1 MISRVTS
8 QTMTRTTQQN
18 LQTGLSELAR
28 LRERAVTGNAIGRPS
43 EDPSGTKAALSVRA
57 ELRAN
62 EQHSRNINNG
72 DAWLTTVDAAMS
84 TTTDL
89 LNRVKDL
96 ALRGANDSTL
106 SPAGREGLAAELE
119 SLGAELLKQA
129 NTTHQGRAVF
139 AGNSDTGKAFDGS
152 FAYAGVSGSG
162 VERRMTANS
171 TVRVDADGAAVFGQ
185 GPDSVFALVNTMVTD
200 LRAGT
205 GTSSHLAAIDSRTEA
220 VLGQHA
226 AVGARHAELLRARE
240 ANVSKSVELETQR
253 SGIEDLDLSE
263 VVMDMKLQEI
273 AYQNALAVSAR
284 VLQPTLM
291 DFLR

>member
-8 QTMTRTTQQN
+8 LTRTAQQN

-43 EDPSGTKAALSVRA
+43 EDPSATKAALSVRA

-62 EQHSRNINNG
+62 EQHSRNIDNG
-72 DAWLTTVDAAMS
+72 DAWLTTLDAALN

-89 LNRVKDL
+89 LNGVKAL

-106 SPAGREGLAAELE
+106 SPAGSEGLAAELE
-119 SLGAELLKQA
+119 RLGAELLQQA
-129 NTTHQGRAVF
+129 NTTHQGRPVF
-139 AGNSDTGKAFDGS
+139 AGNSDTGQAFDDS
-152 FAYAGVSGSG
+152 FAYTSVSGSG
-162 VERRMTANS
+162 VERRMTAHS
-171 TVRVDADGAAVFGQ
+171 TVRVDADGAAVFGE
-185 GPDSVFALVNTMVTD
+185 GPDSIFALVNTMVTD
-200 LRAGT
+200 LRSGT
-205 GTSSHLAAIDSRTEA
+205 GTGSHLAAIDSRTEA

-226 AVGARHAELLRARE
+226 ATGARHAELLRAKE
-240 ANVSKSVELETQR
+240 ANVSESVKLQSQR
-253 SGIEDLDLSE
+253 SSIEDLDLSE
-263 VVMDMKLQEI
+263 AVMDMKLQEI

>member
-8 QTMTRTTQQN
+8 QTMTRTAQDN

-28 LRERAVTGNAIGRPS
+28 LRERAVSGNAISRPS
-43 EDPSGTKAALSVRA
+43 EDPSGTKAALNVRA

-62 EQHSRNINNG
+62 EQFSRNITNG
-72 DAWLTTVDAAMS
+72 DAWLTTVDSAMS

-106 SPAGREGLAAELE
+106 SPAASEGLAAELE
-119 SLGAELLKQA
+119 TLGAELLKQA
-129 NTTHQGRAVF
+129 NTTHQGRPVF
-139 AGNSDTGKAFDGS
+139 AGNSDTGKAFDNT
-152 FAYAGVSGSG
+152 FAYAGVPDSG
-162 VERRMTANS
+162 VERRLTANS
-171 TVRVDADGAAVFGQ
+171 TVRVDTDGAAVFGE
-185 GPDSVFALVNTMVTD
+185 GPDSVFALVNSMVTE
-200 LRAGT
+200 LRAGSGT
-205 GTSSHLAAIDSRTEA
+205 GSFLAAIDSRTEA
-220 VLGQHA
+220 IQGQHA

-240 ANVSKSVELETQR
+240 ANVSESVELQTQR
-253 SGIEDLDLSE
+253 SSIEDVDLGE
-263 VVMDMKLQEI
+263 AVMDMKLQEI